1 MTATTMHTNSDAAEL
16 QKFAAAAHRWWDR
29 EGEFKP
35 LHDINPLRVEWIAS
49 HARLEGARALDI
61 GCGGG
66 ILSEALAGRGARV
79 TGIDLAE
86 RALKV
91 ARMHALEGSLDL
103 NYELISA
110 EQLAEERP
118 AGFDLVCCMEM
129 LEHVPRPESVVR
141 AAARLVRPGGWVF
154 FSTINRNFKSFALAI
169 VGAEYLLR
177 LLPRGTHEYARFLRP
192 SELAGWAREAGLDA
206 VEFRGLEPELL
217 RGGWRMGSRVDV
229 NYFLACRR
237 PEPAQGEGA

>member
-1 MTATTMHTNSDAAEL
+1 MQTNSDSAEL
-16 QKFAAAAHRWWDR
+16 NKFADAAHRWWDLD
-29 EGEFKP
+29 GEFKP
-35 LHDINPLRVEWIAS
+35 LHDINPLRLQWIAS
-49 HARLEGARALDI
+49 HAALAGRQVLDI

-66 ILSEALAGRGARV
+66 ILSESLAARGAQV

-91 ARMHALEGSLDL
+91 ARMHAMEAGLGV

-110 EQLAEERP
+110 EQLAAERP
-118 AGFDLVCCMEM
+118 ASFDLVCCMEM
-129 LEHVPRPESVVR
+129 LEHVPRPDSVVR
-141 AAARLVRPGGWVF
+141 AAAQLVRPGGWVF

-206 VEFRGLEPELL
+206 VEFRGLEPDLL

-237 PEPAQGEGA
+237 PQAARGPGA

>member
-1 MTATTMHTNSDAAEL
+1 MSTPLQHSNSDSAEL
-16 QKFAAAAHRWWDR
+16 NKFAQAAHRWWDLD
-29 EGEFKP
+29 GEFKP
-35 LHDINPLRVEWIAS
+35 LHDINPLRVNWIAS
-49 HARLEGARALDI
+49 HARLEGAHALDI

-66 ILSEALAGRGARV
+66 ILSEALAERGARV

-91 ARMHALEGSLDL
+91 ARMHALERSLGV

-110 EQLAEERP
+110 EQLAAERP
-118 AGFDLVCCMEM
+118 GGFDVVCCMEM
-129 LEHVPRPESVVR
+129 LEHVPRPDSVVR
-141 AAARLVRPGGWVF
+141 AAAQLVRPGGWVF
-154 FSTINRNFKSFALAI
+154 FSTINRNLKSFALAI

-206 VEFRGLEPELL
+206 VEFRGLEPDVL

-237 PEPAQGEGA
+237 PGAAAAPGA

>member
-49 HARLEGARALDI
+49 HARLQGARALDI

-66 ILSEALAGRGARV
+66 ILSEALAERGAQV
-79 TGIDLAE
+79 TGIDLAD

-91 ARMHALEGSLDL
+91 ARMHALERSLDL
-103 NYELISA
+103 RYELISA
-110 EQLAEERP
+110 EQLAAERP

-129 LEHVPRPESVVR
+129 LEHVPRPDSVVR
-141 AAARLVRPGGWVF
+141 AAAQLVRPGGWVF
-154 FSTINRNFKSFALAI
+154 FSTINRNLWSFALAI

-192 SELAGWAREAGLDA
+192 SELAGWARESGLDA
-206 VEFRGLEPELL
+206 VEFRGLEPDLL
-217 RGGWRMGSRVDV
+217 RGGWRMGPRVDV

-237 PEPAQGEGA
+237 PPQQPQESA

>member
-1 MTATTMHTNSDAAEL
+1 MHTNSDSAEL
-16 QKFAAAAHRWWDR
+16 NKFAEAAHRWWDFD
-29 EGEFKP
+29 GEFKP

-49 HARLEGARALDI
+49 HAQLAGRQALDI

-66 ILSEALAGRGARV
+66 ILSEALAARGAQV

-91 ARMHALEGSLDL
+91 ARMHALESGLEPR
-103 NYELISA
+103 YELISA
-110 EQLAEERP
+110 EQLAGERP
-118 AGFDLVCCMEM
+118 QAFDVVCCMEM
-129 LEHVPRPESVVR
+129 LEHVPDPASVVR
-141 AAARLVRPGGWVF
+141 AAATLVRPGGWVF

-177 LLPRGTHEYARFLRP
+177 LLPRGTHEYARFIRP
-192 SELAGWAREAGLDA
+192 SELAAWAREAGLEC

-217 RGGWRMGSRVDV
+217 RGGWRLDRGVDV

-237 PEPAQGEGA
+237 EA